1 MKKMESIAIQNDT
14 DNQIISE
21 EEIMTGQS
29 KSPFIEANTKEVS
42 LDYLKKDCII
52 PTFKDLECTLAHH
65 EFIQTTEE
73 CVKSIFEGQQITK
86 PVIRAS
92 HKVLGRIPS
101 AIDKPVK
108 ALLENEKTQYF
119 ERMMFKIDVPSIN
132 EIINGNS
139 LNLSIIAVRA
149 YNQENLYSNK
159 NYEKFKIGIGF
170 LNFVCT
176 NMCLSSDGVV
186 EELRA
191 SSVKELKSKI
201 TGVLSSYEIQNHLNN
216 LKLLSRYYL
225 TEKQFAKFLGRC
237 RMYYYLSKVERK
249 QVPSLLLNDGQ
260 INAVTKGYYE
270 DENFSRNSDGTISL
284 WCLYNL
290 LTGSVKSS
298 YIDTFLSRN
307 VNAYEL
313 VNELGIS
320 MKNNIPNWFLDN

>member
-1 MKKMESIAIQNDT
+1 MELIANPNPKQMIHLN
-14 DNQIISE
+14 NEIIDKPS
-21 EEIMTGQS
+21 S
-29 KSPFIEANTKEVS
+29 NFIEANTKEVS
-42 LDYLKKDCII
+42 LEHLKNDCII

-73 CVKSIFEGQQITK
+73 CIKSIFEGQQITK

-92 HKVLGRIPS
+92 HKVLGRVPS
-101 AIDKPVK
+101 AIGKPVK
-108 ALLENEKTQYF
+108 ALLEHEKTQYF
-119 ERMMFKIDVPSIN
+119 ERMMFKIDVPSIK
-132 EIINGNS
+132 EVINGN
-139 LNLSIIAVRA
+139 NLSLSIVAIRA

-191 SSVKELKSKI
+191 SSVEELKLKI
-201 TGVLSSYEIQNHLNN
+201 MDVLGNYEMQNHLNK

-237 RMYYYLSKVERK
+237 RMYYYLSKAERK
-249 QVPSLLLNDGQ
+249 EVPTLLLNDGQ

-298 YIDTFLSRN
+298 YIDTFLNRS
-307 VNAYEL
+307 VNSYEL
-313 VNELGIS
+313 VKELGIS
-320 MKNNIPNWFLDN
+320 IENNSRNWFLQ